1 MASGHWWI
9 NDLPS
14 KDWIH
19 QFNEFTRSNYRSE
32 TIMDPYAAD
41 SDKKLMSDGWFD
53 QSMPDLNQKNK
64 FLAKYLIQN
73 SIWWI
78 EFADIDG
85 IRMDTYPYSDQ
96 EFMNNWVGSVMKE
109 YPNFNIVGE
118 TWLQT
123 EAHTAFF
130 QANTFTN
137 KKPLSSLHSIT
148 DFPLCYAIN
157 GAINQ
162 GDSWTEGMAKIY
174 ITLSKDFLYSC
185 PDSNLI
191 FLDNHDMSR
200 FSSNINE
207 DFDKWKMGIGFL
219 LTTRGIP
226 MIYYGTEIMLE
237 GKKESGD
244 GKLRED
250 FPGGWPSD
258 SISAFTSKN
267 ISDRQKEALAY
278 ISFLMKYRN
287 ENSALQNGKLKHYIP
302 EDGVYTYFRFNDNS
316 NFMIMMNNNSE
327 SKSIDVQRFKESTL
341 NYSTGTDIFTS
352 EEFLLN
358 QKILLPAKS
367 ISIFKLK

>member
-1 MASGHWWI
+1 
-9 NDLPS
+9 
-14 KDWIH
+14 
-19 QFNEFTRSNYRSE
+19 
-32 TIMDPYAAD
+32 
-41 SDKKLMSDGWFD
+41 
-53 QSMPDLNQKNK
+53 
-64 FLAKYLIQN
+64 
-73 SIWWI
+73 
-78 EFADIDG
+78 
-85 IRMDTYPYSDQ
+85 
-96 EFMNNWVGSVMKE
+96 
-109 YPNFNIVGE
+109 
-118 TWLQT
+118 
-123 EAHTAFF
+123 
-130 QANTFTN
+130 
-137 KKPLSSLHSIT
+137 
-148 DFPLCYAIN
+148 
-157 GAINQ
+157 
-162 GDSWTEGMAKIY
+162 
-174 ITLSKDFLYSC
+174 
-185 PDSNLI
+185 
-191 FLDNHDMSR
+191 MSR